1 MDFRV
6 RRIDHVVLR
15 ISSLPAALAFWC
27 DVLGLRVERRLD
39 ALGLVQL
46 RAGDSLI
53 DLVDVDSPLG
63 RAGGPAPGKDGRNVD
78 HVALRIDP
86 FEPDSLR
93 AWLLEHGV
101 EAGEV
106 GERYGAEGSGP
117 SLYVRDPD
125 GNVIEL
131 KGPATSPRLLPEK
144 DVRARDE
151 AELSIDTDPA
161 PADVELLETRL
172 YEFNVER
179 TGVRGELLSIWIRD
193 DAGNVAAGLFGW
205 TWGGTCEVNKFW
217 LAPEQRRRGLGR
229 RMMQAAEREARRRG
243 CTQMVLST
251 HSFQAPDFYRSL
263 GFEMTATVADYPKGY
278 AHHAMRKA
286 LT

>member
-6 RRIDHVVLR
+6 RRLDHVVLR
-15 ISSLPAALAFWC
+15 VSSVTAALGFYC

-53 DLVDVDSPLG
+53 DVVDVDSPLG
-63 RAGGPAPGKDGRNVD
+63 RAGGPAPDKGGRNVD

-86 FEPDSLR
+86 FEPESLR
-93 AWLLEHGV
+93 AWLLEHGI

-131 KGPATSPRLLPEK
+131 KGPATSPPQ
-144 DVRARDE
+144 RAERNASGSEDL
-151 AELSIDTDPA
+151 AIDTDPS
-161 PADVELLETRL
+161 PADIERLETGL

-179 TGVRGELLSIWIRD
+179 TGVRGELLSIWVRD

-205 TWGGTCEVNKFW
+205 TWGGTCEVNKLW
-217 LAPEQRRRGLGR
+217 LAREQRGRGLGR

-243 CTQMVLST
+243 CFQMVLST
-251 HSFQAPDFYRSL
+251 HSFQAPDFYRGL
-263 GFEMTATVADYPKGY
+263 GFEMMNTVADYPRGY
-278 AHHAMRKA
+278 AHHSMRKA